1 MDKLV
6 SGLKKA
12 AETAIKDI
20 RGKNLD

>member
-20 RGKNLD
+20 RGKKP